1 VTQHVEV
8 VDAVGA
14 GGHAGHD
21 RADLAGWVHSGRGYR
36 RVVDPHRVGDQFVQ
50 AGVLG
55 QLHDRDQARARHEI
69 LIVELDCGP
78 PPRPR

>member
-8 VDAVGA
+8 VDAVCA
-14 GGHAGHD
+14 GGQAGHD
-21 RADLAGWVHSGRGYR
+21 RGDLAGWVHPGRGDR
-36 RVVDPHRVGDQFVQ
+36 RVEDLHRVGDQVVQ

-69 LIVELDCGP
+69 LIVELDSGP
-78 PPRPR
+78 PPRLR